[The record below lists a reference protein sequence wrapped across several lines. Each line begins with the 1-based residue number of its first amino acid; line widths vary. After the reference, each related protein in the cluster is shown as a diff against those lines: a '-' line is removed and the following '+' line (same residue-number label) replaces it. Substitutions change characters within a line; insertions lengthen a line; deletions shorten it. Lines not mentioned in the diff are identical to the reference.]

1 MMRIIVEAKT
11 VYGTDFIYPVCDKAK
26 AVAAMLQTK
35 TLPERVLPFIE
46 SLGFEIVF
54 FDKRNTRKLLT
65 NDMLTTIV
73 HTTGN

>member
-1 MMRIIVEAKT
+1 MMRIIVEEKT

-54 FDKRNTRKLLT
+54 FDKRTRKLLT
-65 NDMLTTIV
+65 NDTLATTV
-73 HTTGN
+73 RTTGN